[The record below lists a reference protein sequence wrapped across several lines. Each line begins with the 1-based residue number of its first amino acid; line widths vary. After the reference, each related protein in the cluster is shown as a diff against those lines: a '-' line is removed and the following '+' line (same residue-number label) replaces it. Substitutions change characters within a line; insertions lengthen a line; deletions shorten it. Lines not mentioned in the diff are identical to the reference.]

1 MDYRSMAQSVLQGL
15 PKQQSQPRQTSMQSD
30 DERIAQSVW
39 VRIQLELTLNKPSF
53 PRSLMLV

>member
-1 MDYRSMAQSVLQGL
+1 
-15 PKQQSQPRQTSMQSD
+15 MQSD